1 MQIGD
6 FKRFKNGVTVL
17 YEYCNI
23 YDVYMIDVDE
33 DRIEL
38 SDNMGM
44 VIGTIDSDQ
53 INECAII
60 NYNDNG
66 RMINLSDLRDE

>member
-6 FKRFKNGVTVL
+6 FKKFRNNVTVL
-17 YEYCNI
+17 CNHCDF
-23 YDVYMIDVDE
+23 YDVYMIDIDE
-33 DRIEL
+33 YRIEL

-53 INECAII
+53 LNKCTII
-60 NYNDNG
+60 NYDNDG
-66 RMINLSDLRDE
+66 GMINLSDLGDE

>member
-6 FKRFKNGVTVL
+6 FKRFKNSVTVL
-17 YEYCNI
+17 YEHCNI
-23 YDVYMIDVDE
+23 YDVYMIDIDE

-66 RMINLSDLRDE
+66 RMINLYDLGDE

>member
-6 FKRFKNGVTVL
+6 FKRFKNGVTVI
-17 YEYCNI
+17 YKHCNI

-38 SDNMGM
+38 SDNMGIISQN
-44 VIGTIDSDQ
+44 VIYIT
-53 INECAII
+53 
-60 NYNDNG
+60 
-66 RMINLSDLRDE
+66 MILGFGISNKNLISPTYTEI

>member
-1 MQIGD
+1 MEIGD
-6 FKRFKNGVTVL
+6 FKKFKNGVTVL
-17 YEYCNI
+17 YEHCNI

-33 DRIEL
+33 YRIEL

-44 VIGTIDSDQ
+44 VIGTIDSDK

-60 NYNDNG
+60 NYNDDG
-66 RMINLSDLRDE
+66 RMINLYDLRDE

>member
-6 FKRFKNGVTVL
+6 FKNGVTVL
-17 YEYCNI
+17 YEHCNI

-33 DRIEL
+33 DRIKL
-38 SDNMGM
+38 SNNMGM

-60 NYNDNG
+60 NYNDNA

>member
-1 MQIGD
+1 
-6 FKRFKNGVTVL
+6 
-17 YEYCNI
+17 
-23 YDVYMIDVDE
+23 MIDVDE

-60 NYNDNG
+60 NYSDDG
-66 RMINLSDLRDE
+66 RMINLSDLGDE

>member
-1 MQIGD
+1 MKIGD
-6 FKRFKNGVTVL
+6 FKRFKIGVTVL
-17 YEYCNI
+17 YEHCNI

-66 RMINLSDLRDE
+66 RMINLSDLGDE